1 MISCGAFLWVLDH
14 PRHLVFIGNLGVDL
28 LSPLLILSTN
38 RRTHGGIFVLTQ
50 GLLCC
55 AFLRS
60 DLTWYV
66 TMYLLVREK
75 GSKHCTFQVSTRS
88 FLLQPCI
95 SFCESVLGVN
105 PFKGIDSS
113 FPVSGPRKRQTRRTS
128 LINMIMVVLTVL
140 MYGLST
146 THIALSLRQTL
157 IAFFN
162 QHAAD
167 GGDTILND
175 PGNPITYSSI
185 AIEVVNVSFPSLSCA
200 SCMVERR
207 FLSDIDVTSHQCLIG
222 VSSVSEPLWIWPT
235 PRLGLHRPL
244 ENLGTLGK
252 GPSHHHPSSILH
264 CRRSW

>member
-1 MISCGAFLWVLDH
+1 
-14 PRHLVFIGNLGVDL
+14 
-28 LSPLLILSTN
+28 
-38 RRTHGGIFVLTQ
+38 
-50 GLLCC
+50 
-55 AFLRS
+55 
-60 DLTWYV
+60 
-66 TMYLLVREK
+66 
-75 GSKHCTFQVSTRS
+75 
-88 FLLQPCI
+88 
-95 SFCESVLGVN
+95 
-105 PFKGIDSS
+105 
-113 FPVSGPRKRQTRRTS
+113 
-128 LINMIMVVLTVL
+128 MIMVVLTVL

-185 AIEVVNVSFPSLSCA
+185 AIEVVNVSFHVSFLRFVHGGKA
-200 SCMVERR
+200 

-235 PRLGLHRPL
+235 PRSGLHRPL

-264 CRRSW
+264 CRWSW